1 MSARTAKYMYKSSGG
16 HGGDLSIEYGTDI
29 GGLTRLEVKT
39 FSKTINARITI
50 VFQFK
55 LKNRLI

>member
-1 MSARTAKYMYKSSGG
+1 MYKSSGG

-39 FSKTINARITI
+39 FSKTINAKIAI
-50 VFQFK
+50 IFQFQI
-55 LKNRLI
+55 RRTD

>member
-39 FSKTINARITI
+39 FSKTINAKIAI
-50 VFQFK
+50 IFQFQI
-55 LKNRLI
+55 RRTD

>member
-39 FSKTINARITI
+39 FSTTINVKIAF
-50 VFQFK
+50 VFQFQIGK
-55 LKNRLI
+55 TD